1 MIYGT
6 RYTAHITRAFV
17 DPIRRYLRLSGVD
30 SPPSTRTLDPSN
42 LARDRLHN
50 AHDMS
55 PLPDTSMKSIG
66 ATLSISS
73 AQNMKLKTVVPASD
87 MLSEYGDVSSRIS
100 ELQRQ
105 NIQAHAVLDAN
116 AQQQARY
123 AVWLRFCINHA
134 VFGFSFWKFT
144 FPICR
149 RCIWLK

>member
-1 MIYGT
+1 
-6 RYTAHITRAFV
+6 
-17 DPIRRYLRLSGVD
+17 
-30 SPPSTRTLDPSN
+30 
-42 LARDRLHN
+42 
-50 AHDMS
+50 MS

-66 ATLSISS
+66 ATLSISGT
-73 AQNMKLKTVVPASD
+73 QNMKLKTTVPASD

-123 AVWLRFCINHA
+123 AVWLRLCINHA

-149 RCIWLK
+149 QCIWLKLKS